1 MPITQPGV
9 YRLTQDVANPAADR
23 RKRHDWRADLVIPAG
38 ARILVEHFTNTLAKP
53 ASDVPIG
60 YTLRLANS
68 AYHHQGLLLRL
79 DNTRWRAESDARRD
93 LQGVLAEHLAAQLQ
107 LVEDESP
114 DQYETICPA
123 VRLDDAKLIVEL
135 AEQRLRINDQ
145 AGVPTGVAR
154 GAALRRIIDK
164 FTR

>member
-53 ASDVPIG
+53 ASDAPIG

-68 AYHHQGLLLRL
+68 AYHHQDLLLLLLRL

-93 LQGVLAEHLAAQLQ
+93 PQGVLAEHLAAKLQ
-107 LVEDESP
+107 FVEDESP

-135 AEQRLRINDQ
+135 ARKAHAPDVVTAE
-145 AGVPTGVAR
+145 
-154 GAALRRIIDK
+154 ALRRIINQ